1 MQMADVKE
9 RFRVM
14 ATPTVGSS
22 AQDFVRLIDVETKMW
37 GEVGR
42 VANVKI
48 E

>member
-9 RFRVM
+9 RFQLM

-22 AQDFVRLIDVETKMW
+22 AQEFAHLIELETKMW

-42 VANVKI
+42 IANVKI